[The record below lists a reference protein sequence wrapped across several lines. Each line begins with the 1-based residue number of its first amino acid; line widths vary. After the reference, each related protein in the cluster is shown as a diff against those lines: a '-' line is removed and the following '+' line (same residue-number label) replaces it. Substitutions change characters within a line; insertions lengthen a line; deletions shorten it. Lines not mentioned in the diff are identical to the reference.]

1 MNEIVKKFLLV
12 NKFLLA
18 EDRFMPK
25 MHLKQLQFTYGACG
39 PFLKTKEELK
49 NLWKQEIQI
58 IFIGMI

>member
-1 MNEIVKKFLLV
+1 
-12 NKFLLA
+12 
-18 EDRFMPK
+18 MPK

-39 PFLKTKEELK
+39 PFLKTKKELK